1 MHNVIQVEQILR
13 CMLQKEMHMYT
24 TVVFNCYCSKNKFQG
39 INFSRGAGREEGY
52 GWMSMLFC
60 GLLTS
65 SNQNLLRILT
75 LILKILI
82 QVDD

>member
-24 TVVFNCYCSKNKFQG
+24 TAVFYCYCTKKNSKES
-39 INFSRGAGREEGY
+39 ILEGGPG

-65 SNQNLLRILT
+65 SNQNLFLILA